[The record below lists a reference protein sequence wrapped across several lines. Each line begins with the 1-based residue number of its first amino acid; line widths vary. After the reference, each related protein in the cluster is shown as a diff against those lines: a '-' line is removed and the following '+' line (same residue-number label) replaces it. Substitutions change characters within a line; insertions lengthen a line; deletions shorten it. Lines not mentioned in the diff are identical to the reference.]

1 MQPTQRMSVCERIVE
16 QDSSEEQDISK
27 KEAEIIGNQR
37 KRPSRE
43 QKRSKSHMDYICELP
58 DNGFD

>member
-1 MQPTQRMSVCERIVE
+1 MSVCERIVE

-27 KEAEIIGNQR
+27 KEAEIVGNQR

-43 QKRSKSHMDYICELP
+43 QKRSKSHMDYVCELP
-58 DNGFD
+58 ENGFD